1 MHRISFRFSSFLGGL
16 LLAAGV
22 GQARPVGPSDTL
34 VTYLDH
40 AHAALPSAVG
50 AAYRVKTVP
59 TDSVAGVEYTYTL
72 DGWLVSRTDYAHL
85 RQRQQQGLH
94 EEYYPLSRQR
104 KVVSHFQQNTLNGEL
119 LSYYP
124 SGQLKRREQ
133 YRANVSQGGECY
145 GLLGQPISFVPYL
158 IMAEFPGGLA
168 GLERYI
174 RSSVAYPQA
183 ARKLGYQCRVLVDFV
198 LDARGAVQQAHPRAP
213 GFAALDAE
221 ARRVVEAMPRW
232 QPALV
237 EGTAAAM
244 HFALPITFKL

>member
-1 MHRISFRFSSFLGGL
+1 M
-16 LLAAGV
+16 
-22 GQARPVGPSDTL
+22 GPSDTL
-34 VTYLDH
+34 VTYLDN
-40 AHAALPSAVG
+40 AHLALPSAVG

-59 TDSVAGVEYTYTL
+59 TDSVAGVEYIYTL
-72 DGWLVSRTDYAHL
+72 DGWLVSRTEYAHL
-85 RQRQQQGLH
+85 RQHQQQGLK
-94 EEYYPLSRQR
+94 EEYYPLSHQR
-104 KVVSHFQQNTLNGEL
+104 KVVSHFQQNKLTGEL

-158 IMAEFPGGLA
+158 ILAEFPGGLA

-174 RSSVAYPQA
+174 RSSVAYPKA
-183 ARKLGYQCRVLVDFV
+183 ARQLGYPSRVLVDFV
-198 LDARGAVQQAHPRAP
+198 IDAHGAVQQAHPREP

-221 ARRVVEAMPRW
+221 ALRVVMAMPRW

-237 EGTAAAM
+237 EGTPDAM
-244 HFALPITFKL
+244 HFTLPITFKLQ